1 MELSLNGRSVCLCI
15 ISTLQEQVK
24 EVQEFQKTVD
34 SYKPEL
40 ETVAALATQCR
51 RGEPSE
57 TDQSGESSAD
67 SKVADMQRC
76 YDNLKS
82 LAVERQG
89 VLSSFVPTVQQYESS
104 QGAWATLLCGWEEKA
119 AMLPPAGARI
129 ETIQAEIEEI
139 KVRER
144 EPLGAMDTPPPY
156 GCVVEMRSLT

>member
-1 MELSLNGRSVCLCI
+1 MSLNGRSICLCI

-57 TDQSGESSAD
+57 TDQSAD
-67 SKVADMQRC
+67 SKVADMQHC

-82 LAVERQG
+82 LAVERQS

-144 EPLGAMDTPPPY
+144 EL
-156 GCVVEMRSLT
+156 